1 MSSESIWCYLI
12 MWSSAT
18 LFSFCLQSFPAS
30 GSFPMSQLF
39 ASGGQ
44 STGVSASASVLP
56 VNIQDWFPLGW
67 TGWISLLSKGLTRV
81 FSNTTVQK
89 HQFFSTHCPQGP
101 TLTSISHTAGKT
113 IALTVW
119 IFVGKAMSLL
129 SNMLSRLVRAFLPRS
144 KCLWTSWLQSL
155 PTVIMEPQKIKSVP
169 ASTFPPSI
177 CHEVMGLEAM
187 ILVFWMLSFK
197 PALPPSSFSLI
208 KKLFHSSSLCAVRA
222 VSLCVSLITYTY
234 TDTYIASLMHHFS
247 VYLRLLIFLPA
258 ILIPAH
264 GSSSPAFRMMY
275 SA

>member
-56 VNIQDWFPLGW
+56 VNIQGLFPLGL
-67 TGWISLLSKGLTRV
+67 TGLILLSKGLTRV

-129 SNMLSRLVRAFLPRS
+129 SNMLSRLVRAFLPRN
-144 KCLWTSWLQSL
+144 KCLWTSWLQPCAYSDYGAPENKICPCLYFSPIYL
-155 PTVIMEPQKIKSVP
+155 PWSDGTGYHD
-169 ASTFPPSI
+169 F
-177 CHEVMGLEAM
+177 
-187 ILVFWMLSFK
+187 SF
-197 PALPPSSFSLI
+197 LNVEF
-208 KKLFHSSSLCAVRA
+208 
-222 VSLCVSLITYTY
+222 
-234 TDTYIASLMHHFS
+234 
-247 VYLRLLIFLPA
+247 
-258 ILIPAH
+258 
-264 GSSSPAFRMMY
+264 
-275 SA
+275 